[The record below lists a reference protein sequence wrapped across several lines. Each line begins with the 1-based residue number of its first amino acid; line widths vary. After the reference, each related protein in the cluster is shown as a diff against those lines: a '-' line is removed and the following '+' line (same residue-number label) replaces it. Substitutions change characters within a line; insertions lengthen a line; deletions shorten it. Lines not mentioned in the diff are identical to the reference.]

1 MPYTEIKKE
10 IVNGK
15 EKWCFRNKETRQRIC
30 ADTREKAV
38 LAMRARYAH
47 TQEFSRIKEQDKK
60 FILAPERRL
69 KIIKEG

>member
-47 TQEFSRIKEQDKK
+47 AQEVSRIKK
-60 FILAPERRL
+60 FVLV
-69 KIIKEG
+69 KEED

>member
-10 IVNGK
+10 TVDGK

-47 TQEFSRIKEQDKK
+47 TQEFSRIKR
-60 FILAPERRL
+60 FVL
-69 KIIKEG
+69 IKDDD